1 MGLSNFT
8 PEDDDDNTGGGSN
21 GGGNSGGNGP
31 AGPGMPG
38 LPPMGGLTGGN
49 GDVEDL
55 LVNYNERFKS
65 AIPLRFRDGVM
76 TQLVSVLIGKTKP
89 NALLVG
95 PAGVGKTALAED
107 LGRRIANKDASIPKR
122 LRKSTV
128 YELPLAGLVAGGGIV
143 GGLERLIGAVVDFA
157 TDPANDAILFVD
169 EIHMLQGDDPSYQKV
184 AQILK
189 PALARGELRMIGA
202 TTMNESQS
210 LDKDPAF
217 QRRFTRLVVDEL
229 TIAQTIEV
237 CLDVRASFLAHYHH
251 KVSISDEMVARL
263 VTIAD
268 ENSRESSHRP
278 DNAITLMDRTMADVV
293 VTHSAAIAKATAEGD
308 TATVQL
314 LSQIPVR
321 PLQEKRIRSVAVR
334 LMTGLAEKEPY
345 DEKRIVKGLSRIK
358 GQDAIME
365 SLLEVLRR
373 DELGAFPR
381 RKPIAW
387 MFAGPSGVGKT
398 EAAKAIAQEMTGQ
411 DPIMLNMGEYHTQ
424 QDASKLLGSGPG
436 YVGSDSNRELPF
448 DTLESNPY
456 RVILLDEIEKAN
468 PVIHRLFLTALDE
481 GWMRMAN
488 GKLIDFKKTIII
500 ATTNAAR
507 DALGKPKMGF
517 HAGGHDERIS
527 REDLTRAL
535 KEHFDAEFLGRFSEL
550 LAFNRLDKTT
560 YANILVDYYSRER
573 ERIASTNVVM
583 GSRIPVDID
592 EQTLADTVAA
602 TYVADLGARPA
613 EAAARRLIEDA
624 LLAASA
630 PAAGSWS
637 QLVAQLG
644 DEDGVEPQETTAIA
658 AEENSA
664 DNQGAQAS

>member
-8 PEDDDDNTGGGSN
+8 PEDDDDNTG
-21 GGGNSGGNGP
+21 GGNGP

-424 QDASKLLGSGPG
+424 WDASKLLGSGPG

-488 GKLIDFKKTIII
+488 GKVIDFKKTIII

-517 HAGGHDERIS
+517 HAGGHDTQIS

-550 LAFNRLDKTT
+550 LAFNRLDKDT
-560 YANILVDYYSRER
+560 YASILVGYYSRER
-573 ERIASTNVVM
+573 ERIESTNAVM

-630 PAAGSWS
+630 PSAGSWS

-644 DEDGVEPQETTAIA
+644 DEDGEEPQGAVAVA
-658 AEENSA
+658 AEENSV
-664 DNQGAQAS
+664 DDQGAQAS

>member
-8 PEDDDDNTGGGSN
+8 PEDDDDSTGGN
-21 GGGNSGGNGP
+21 NGNGP
-31 AGPGMPG
+31 TGPGMPG

-189 PALARGELRMIGA
+189 PALARGDLRMIGA

-365 SLLEVLRR
+365 NLLEVLRR

-398 EAAKAIAQEMTGQ
+398 EAAKAIAQELTGQ

-424 QDASKLLGSGPG
+424 WDASKLLGSGPG

-488 GKLIDFKKTIII
+488 GKVIDFKKTIII

-507 DALGKPKMGF
+507 DALSKPKMGF
-517 HAGGHDERIS
+517 HAGSGDEQIS

-535 KEHFDAEFLGRFSEL
+535 KERFDAEFLGRFSEL
-550 LAFNRLDKTT
+550 LAFNRLDKAT
-560 YANILVDYYSRER
+560 YASILVGYYGRER
-573 ERIASTNVVM
+573 ERIESTNAVM

-592 EQTLADTVAA
+592 EQTLAETVAA

-630 PAAGSWS
+630 PSAGSWS

-644 DEDGVEPQETTAIA
+644 DEDDDEPQGAVAVA
-658 AEENSA
+658 AEENSV
-664 DNQGAQAS
+664 DDQGAQAS

>member
-8 PEDDDDNTGGGSN
+8 PEDDDDNPGG
-21 GGGNSGGNGP
+21 GGNGP
-31 AGPGMPG
+31 GGVGPGMPG
-38 LPPMGGLTGGN
+38 LPPMGGLTSGT

-65 AIPLRFRDGVM
+65 AIPLRFRDGVV

-95 PAGVGKTALAED
+95 PAGVGKTALAEE
-107 LGRRIANKDASIPKR
+107 LARRIANKDVSIPKR

-128 YELPLAGLVAGGGIV
+128 YELPLAGLVAGGGVV
-143 GGLERLIGAVVDFA
+143 GGLERLMGAVVDFA
-157 TDPANDAILFVD
+157 TDPDNDAILFVD

-189 PALARGELRMIGA
+189 PALARGDLRMIGA

-210 LDKDPAF
+210 FDKDPAF

-237 CLDVRASFLAHYHH
+237 CLDVRASFLAHYHN

-293 VTHSAAIAKATAEGD
+293 VTHSAAIAKAKAEGD

-345 DEKRIVKGLSRIK
+345 DEARLVRGLSRIK
-358 GQDAIME
+358 GQDSIME
-365 SLLEVLRR
+365 GLLEVLRR
-373 DELGAFPR
+373 DDLGAFPR

-398 EAAKAIAQEMTGQ
+398 EAAKAIAQELTGQ

-424 QDASKLLGSGPG
+424 WDASKLLGSGPG

-488 GKLIDFKKTIII
+488 GKVIDFKKSIII

-517 HAGGHDERIS
+517 HAGSHDEGIS
-527 REDLTRAL
+527 REELTRAL
-535 KEHFDAEFLGRFSEL
+535 KDHFDAEFLGRFSEL
-550 LAFNRLDKTT
+550 LAFNRLDRET
-560 YANILVDYYSRER
+560 YAEILVGYYARER
-573 ERIASTNVVM
+573 ARIESTNPVM
-583 GSRIPVDID
+583 GSRIPADVD
-592 EQTLADTVAA
+592 EELLAETVADT
-602 TYVADLGARPA
+602 YVPDLGARPA

-624 LLAASA
+624 LLQASA
-630 PAAGSWS
+630 PAAGTWS
-637 QLVAQLG
+637 QLVAALDDDSVVG
-644 DEDGVEPQETTAIA
+644 PAGAGAGAEA
-658 AEENSA
+658 AESEETETRVS
-664 DNQGAQAS
+664 